1 MFLHFRIDENFHV
14 KVTDTALSRDLFPN
28 DYHCLGDNENR
39 PIKWMAIESL
49 MRREFSTASDM
60 WSFGVVLWEVTT
72 LALQPF
78 VEVDPFEV
86 GRVLRDGYRLTQPIN
101 CPDELYFPGYFVS
114 YAIMAYCW
122 ALSPRERPT
131 AAQLYCELYKF
142 HQQLNEY
149 I

>member
-1 MFLHFRIDENFHV
+1 
-14 KVTDTALSRDLFPN
+14 
-28 DYHCLGDNENR
+28 
-39 PIKWMAIESL
+39 MAIESL

-101 CPDELYFPGYFVS
+101 CPDEL
-114 YAIMAYCW
+114 
-122 ALSPRERPT
+122 
-131 AAQLYCELYKF
+131 
-142 HQQLNEY
+142 
-149 I
+149 

>member
-1 MFLHFRIDENFHV
+1 MFLRLRIDENFHV

-101 CPDELYFPGYFVS
+101 CPDEL
-114 YAIMAYCW
+114 
-122 ALSPRERPT
+122 
-131 AAQLYCELYKF
+131 
-142 HQQLNEY
+142 
-149 I
+149 